1 MLAVLLF
8 QKTINW
14 YETSCKEST
23 KADKCIFVILMMI
36 LLHNTDGIELV
47 NKSHIESTQLK
58 YVNLL
63 NKYLKSHLNSEL
75 AYGQLHKGMML
86 IHDTQ
91 RMHELS
97 QQRLKLSF

>member
-1 MLAVLLF
+1 MYILLF

-14 YETSCKEST
+14 YEMSCKEST
-23 KADKCIFVILMMI
+23 KANKCIFVILTMI
-36 LLHNTDGIELV
+36 LLHNTNGIELT
-47 NKSHIESTQLK
+47 NKSQIESTQQK

-63 NKYLKSHLNSEL
+63 NKYLKFHLNSEL
-75 AYGQLHKGMML
+75 VYGQLHKGMML